1 MEDSMRIAVRSF
13 VFLWAAALLL
23 ATAPQVRAEP
33 PAIVTVISVKVK
45 GDGSAYLKKLQE
57 GKPIMMRLG
66 AKSYRVFRAAIAGE
80 ETGRIISVSEYEN
93 AEAFG
98 KARAKRADDEAFKK
112 WLSDLQSSNVS
123 EDVHASLLEE
133 VQP

>member
-1 MEDSMRIAVRSF
+1 MQRTVRCF
-13 VFLWAAALLL
+13 VCLWAAALLL
-23 ATAPQVRAEP
+23 AIASEVRAEP

-57 GKPIMMRLG
+57 GKPIIMRLG
-66 AKSYRVFRAAIAGE
+66 ARSFRVFRAAIAGE

-98 KARAKRADDEAFKK
+98 KARAKRADDQAFKK
-112 WLSDLQSSNVS
+112 WFSELTGSGLSEGAQ
-123 EDVHASLLEE
+123 ASLLEE

>member
-1 MEDSMRIAVRSF
+1 
-13 VFLWAAALLL
+13 LLL
-23 ATAPQVRAEP
+23 AIASEVRAEP

-57 GKPIMMRLG
+57 GKPIIMRLG
-66 AKSYRVFRAAIAGE
+66 AKSFRVFRAAIAGE

-98 KARAKRADDEAFKK
+98 KARAKRSGDEAFQK
-112 WLSDLQSSNVS
+112 WFSELTGRGLS
-123 EDVHASLLEE
+123 EDAQASLLEE

>member
-1 MEDSMRIAVRSF
+1 MEENMRTTVRSL
-13 VFLWAAALLL
+13 VCLWAAVFLLTL
-23 ATAPQVRAEP
+23 ASEVRADP
-33 PAIVTVISVKVK
+33 PAVVSVISVKVK
-45 GDGSAYLKKLQE
+45 GDGSAYLKKLHE

-80 ETGRIISVSEYEN
+80 GTARIISVSEYEN

-98 KARAKRADDEAFKK
+98 KARVKRSEDEAFKN
-112 WLSDLQSSNVS
+112 WLSDLTSSGVS
-123 EDVHASLLEE
+123 EDPQASLLEE